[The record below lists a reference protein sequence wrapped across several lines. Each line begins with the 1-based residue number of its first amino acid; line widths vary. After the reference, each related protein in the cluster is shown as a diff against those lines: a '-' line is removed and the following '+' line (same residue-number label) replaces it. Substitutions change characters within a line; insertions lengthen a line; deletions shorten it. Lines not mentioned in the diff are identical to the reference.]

1 MPGKYLT
8 AHLGIGCFKIIFD
21 ICGNFL
27 PRELILNVDNVNVK
41 KFSFDE
47 DHRYSI
53 QLYIQLY
60 CTIVEKKLSLDRVR
74 F

>member
-8 AHLGIGCFKIIFD
+8 AHLGIECFKIIFE
-21 ICGNFL
+21 ISVFFS
-27 PRELILNVDNVNVK
+27 RESILNVVNVK

-47 DHRYSI
+47 NHRYSI

>member
-8 AHLGIGCFKIIFD
+8 AHLGIECFKIIFE
-21 ICGNFL
+21 ISVFFS
-27 PRELILNVDNVNVK
+27 RESILNVDNVNVK

-47 DHRYSI
+47 NHRYSI

-60 CTIVEKKLSLDRVR
+60 CTIVEKK
-74 F
+74 